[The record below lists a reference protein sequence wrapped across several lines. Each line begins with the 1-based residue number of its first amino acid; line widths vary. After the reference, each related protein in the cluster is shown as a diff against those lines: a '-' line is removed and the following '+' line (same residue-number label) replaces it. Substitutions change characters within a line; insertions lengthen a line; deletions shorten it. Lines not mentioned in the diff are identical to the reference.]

1 LKSKTA
7 KELQPEQSIPPIT
20 LNIPYHLN
28 QPLMKKL
35 LLIFFVV
42 LSCIY
47 SACTSPEQDKV
58 LSEDLP
64 HQLIK
69 KLTNIIVVDIFSPPV
84 ASRIYA
90 NTSLSIYEAIRFKEE
105 GAPSITQRLKGFG
118 VMPQPET
125 GKKYDFSIAAI
136 QSFCET
142 AKKVTFSAPEIT
154 KYQDSMIKL
163 YAIGLEE
170 EVVKNSIAFGQA
182 VADVVGKRLTTDQ
195 YKETR
200 GYDRFEVR
208 TDDDSRWV
216 PTLPDYADGLEPHWP
231 KMLTMALDTSS
242 VIQADAYP
250 PYSKDTTSDFYKELR
265 EVYEIS
271 KNRTEEQTDIA
282 LFWDDN
288 PFVSQHKGHVMFQD
302 KKMTPPG
309 HWMAIARKAC
319 ELKNANAVSSA
330 KAYAYT
336 AISLYDGFISCW
348 YVKYSTVRIRPQTAV
363 QRLIEPQWVSFIQTP
378 PFPEYTSGHSTI
390 SSAAAEMLTHLFGD
404 NVAFTDSSEL
414 EYNLPVRSFTSFRQA
429 AEEASIS
436 RVYGGIHYRSG
447 CENGNKQGKK
457 IAEKIL
463 AKLED

>member
-1 LKSKTA
+1 
-7 KELQPEQSIPPIT
+7 
-20 LNIPYHLN
+20 
-28 QPLMKKL
+28 MKKYFFFLFPL
-35 LLIFFVV
+35 LSILYF
-42 LSCIY
+42 
-47 SACTSPEQDKV
+47 ACTAPKEPSLKRE
-58 LSEDLP
+58 ELP

-69 KLTNIIVVDIFSPPV
+69 KLTDIIVVDIFSPPV

-90 NTSLSIYEAIRFKEE
+90 NTSVALYEAIRFQQER
-105 GAPSITQRLKGFG
+105 APSIALRLKGFG
-118 VMPQPET
+118 KMPEPEK
-125 GKKYDFSIAAI
+125 GVVYDFSLAAI

-154 KYQDSMIKL
+154 KYQDSMIGR
-163 YAIGLEE
+163 YAAGLEP
-170 EVVKNSIAFGQA
+170 EVVQRSIAFGQA
-182 VADVVGKRLTTDQ
+182 IADVVAKRLGSDQ

-208 TDDDSRWV
+208 TDDQSRWV

-242 VIQADAYP
+242 QIEADAYP
-250 PYSKDTTSDFYKELR
+250 VYSEDTSSAFYKELK
-265 EVYEIS
+265 EVYTLS
-271 KNRTEEQTDIA
+271 KERSEEQTEIA

-309 HWMAIARKAC
+309 HWMAITQKAC
-319 ELKNANAVSSA
+319 KMKQSDAVSSA
-330 KAYAYT
+330 KAYAYA
-336 AISLYDGFISCW
+336 AISIYDGFISCW

-414 EYNLPVRSFTSFRQA
+414 EYNLPVRSFTSFRHA
-429 AEEASIS
+429 ASEASIS

>member
-200 GYDRFEVR
+200 G
-208 TDDDSRWV
+208 
-216 PTLPDYADGLEPHWP
+216 
-231 KMLTMALDTSS
+231 
-242 VIQADAYP
+242 
-250 PYSKDTTSDFYKELR
+250 
-265 EVYEIS
+265 
-271 KNRTEEQTDIA
+271 
-282 LFWDDN
+282 
-288 PFVSQHKGHVMFQD
+288 
-302 KKMTPPG
+302 
-309 HWMAIARKAC
+309 
-319 ELKNANAVSSA
+319 
-330 KAYAYT
+330 
-336 AISLYDGFISCW
+336 
-348 YVKYSTVRIRPQTAV
+348 
-363 QRLIEPQWVSFIQTP
+363 
-378 PFPEYTSGHSTI
+378 
-390 SSAAAEMLTHLFGD
+390 
-404 NVAFTDSSEL
+404 
-414 EYNLPVRSFTSFRQA
+414 
-429 AEEASIS
+429 
-436 RVYGGIHYRSG
+436 
-447 CENGNKQGKK
+447 
-457 IAEKIL
+457 
-463 AKLED
+463 